1 MIFNIKISLFIICP
15 CDMKVTL
22 YNFYLCL
29 QIKNPQMEA
38 KFVLELGQKV
48 VHLFVCLLFQYS
60 VVELCNNGS
69 CFWFLHQGAVIIHE
83 VNDGGAAQ
91 RDGRLQAGDQILEV

>member
-22 YNFYLCL
+22 YNFCLCL

-48 VHLFVCLLFQYS
+48 VHLFVCCFNIQLWS
-60 VVELCNNGS
+60 CVMMEVVSG
-69 CFWFLHQGAVIIHE
+69 FYTRGQ
-83 VNDGGAAQ
+83 
-91 RDGRLQAGDQILEV
+91 